1 MKYRFDYSKELERD
15 LEIIQERNSEKVFF
29 SKSNGHMVYSRVEN
43 IRITQE
49 EIQEIFLAFNALAR
63 ANGDVIELEL
73 DSKKC
78 IVRYICNHFI
88 SFVPSDNLFLSVLDL
103 VKKSDF
109 FHLRQS
115 KGKMELEFIF

>member
-63 ANGDVIELEL
+63 ANGDVIELEQ

-78 IVRYICNHFI
+78 IVHYICNHFI

-103 VKKSDF
+103 VKKSEF
-109 FHLRQS
+109 FQLRQS